1 MSLRQLR
8 ARLNRLKVQFP
19 EGDEESM
26 ARARQK
32 YLYRKLLAGGFN
44 AHTKA
49 EAKEYDDLWLR
60 FQAKELAERA
70 AEGFKKAEKERAEAE
85 EKSRLRQQKKAAA
98 AARLRSEADSSSCP
112 GEIGGK
118 ETSGFSRVETKRE
131 AAAAAGVI
139 NYEDNSDCWPIGD
152 DDDL

>member
-8 ARLNRLKVQFP
+8 ARLDRLEAQFP
-19 EGDEESM
+19 EGDEESI
-26 ARARQK
+26 ARARQQ
-32 YLYRKLLAGGFN
+32 YLYRKLLAKGLH
-44 AHTKA
+44 AHTES
-49 EAKEYDDLWLR
+49 EAKEWDDLWRR
-60 FQAKELAERA
+60 FQGREMWERA

-118 ETSGFSRVETKRE
+118 ETSGFSRVDEE
-131 AAAAAGVI
+131 G
-139 NYEDNSDCWPIGD
+139 SCCCCWGD
-152 DDDL
+152 QLRG

>member
-1 MSLRQLR
+1 MAPAAVRSEGTGGTCGRRFQKGGER
-8 ARLNRLKVQFP
+8 AR
-19 EGDEESM
+19 G
-26 ARARQK
+26 
-32 YLYRKLLAGGFN
+32 
-44 AHTKA
+44 
-49 EAKEYDDLWLR
+49 
-60 FQAKELAERA
+60 
-70 AEGFKKAEKERAEAE
+70 AE

-98 AARLRSEADSSSCP
+98 AARLRSEADLSSCP